1 MTIDNM
7 PLSLKTRTSNGIS
20 NTGRLLYHN
29 EDIVFEYFR
38 LIKKKDIERLI
49 NLFSPNAI
57 IYEPFSKLRGGLKG
71 KQAIES
77 FLKIVIMANDS
88 LKHHITIEN
97 SSDVKNRS
105 NIGNND
111 NDNRNNNKNNSI
123 SSHDKVI
130 IALVIFEKGDSV
142 KARFTF
148 GLSSDDDNY
157 NDNNNR
163 DTNSKYNNK
172 IMTLHIQFIE

>member
-1 MTIDNM
+1 M
-7 PLSLKTRTSNGIS
+7 PLSLKTRTNNGLS

-38 LIKKKDIERLI
+38 LIKNKDIERLI

-97 SSDVKNRS
+97 SSNVKNRS

-111 NDNRNNNKNNSI
+111 NRNNNKNNR
-123 SSHDKVI
+123 SSDDKVI

-148 GLSSDDDNY
+148 GLSWDDNNY
-157 NDNNNR
+157 NDNNNC
-163 DTNSKYNNK
+163 DTISKYNNK

>member
-1 MTIDNM
+1 M
-7 PLSLKTRTSNGIS
+7 PLSLKTRTNNGIS

-29 EDIVFEYFR
+29 EDVVFEYFR
-38 LIKKKDIERLI
+38 LIKNKDIERLI

-111 NDNRNNNKNNSI
+111 NRNNNKNNR
-123 SSHDKVI
+123 SSSDDKVI

-148 GLSSDDDNY
+148 GLSSGDNNY
-157 NDNNNR
+157 NDNNNC
-163 DTNSKYNNK
+163 DTISKYNNK